1 MLAVAETWCFLHM
14 ELWCRGIIFSFT
26 DLQSVRESNSLF
38 GPLVE
43 CLGAE
48 CCSLLRVP
56 QTKARALQ
64 ESCSNKGVKQNAS
77 LIAKLHS
84 LLLGSICIAESVL
97 DKLLSLL
104 LKPRDADDVSHA
116 RHNNVKFVALT
127 FFFVC
132 NKEISNTGIK
142 CWLEMLFCKIH
153 LFVYNS
159 VGHYFVYV
167 WNSNFYCVLRVW
179 YRIFLLDLSQILPYL
194 FKGANKLSLL
204 KASVSWVIFMR

>member
-1 MLAVAETWCFLHM
+1 M
-14 ELWCRGIIFSFT
+14 
-26 DLQSVRESNSLF
+26 QSVRESNSLF
-38 GPLVE
+38 GSLVE

-56 QTKARALQ
+56 QTKARALR

-97 DKLLSLL
+97 DKPLPLP

-127 FFFVC
+127 FFF
-132 NKEISNTGIK
+132 
-142 CWLEMLFCKIH
+142 
-153 LFVYNS
+153 FVT
-159 VGHYFVYV
+159 
-167 WNSNFYCVLRVW
+167 
-179 YRIFLLDLSQILPYL
+179 
-194 FKGANKLSLL
+194 KKLATL
-204 KASVSWVIFMR
+204 A